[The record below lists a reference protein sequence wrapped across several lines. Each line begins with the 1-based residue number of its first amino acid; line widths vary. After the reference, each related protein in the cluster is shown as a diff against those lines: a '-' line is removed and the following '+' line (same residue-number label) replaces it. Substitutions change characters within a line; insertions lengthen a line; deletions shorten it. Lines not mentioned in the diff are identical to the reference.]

1 MADTDALE
9 SLAELLPPDRRERFF
24 AIASKF
30 RALPEDDDHLQMLEA
45 VGFIMLVMKE
55 IPGEIAE
62 TLRAARGGMD
72 ESMAAQLRSEF
83 VEVLTQSL
91 DTPSYKDLRET
102 VLTIRDQENR
112 FRLKVDAL
120 LKRLSKSEGLLK
132 QRTRLTPNFINGLT
146 GGIVGAAIVAAL
158 ILFGEPLIKPQK
170 QIPLPDKLKP
180 YAALYQRGQ
189 LDYFETNLP
198 DFGGDVAIHLIGG
211 EIVAAFKEEDY
222 GVVVRKPDRPN
233 GIIRGR

>member
-30 RALPEDDDHLQMLEA
+30 RDLPEDDDHLQMLEA

-62 TLRAARGGMD
+62 ILRVARGGMD
-72 ESMAAQLRSEF
+72 EAMAAQLRSEF

-91 DTPSYKDLRET
+91 DTPSYKELREAM
-102 VLTIRDQENR
+102 LSIRDHENR

-120 LKRLSKSEGLLK
+120 LKRLSESERSHK
-132 QRTRLTPNFINGLT
+132 QRNRIAPNFIIALT
-146 GGIVGAAIVAAL
+146 GGIVAAAIVIVL
-158 ILFGEPLIKPQK
+158 VLFGAPLIRPQK
-170 QIPLPDKLKP
+170 QTPPLPKKLEP
-180 YAALYQRGQ
+180 YAALLQRGQ
-189 LDYFETNLP
+189 LNYIEVDHLNHGEVGMF
-198 DFGGDVAIHLIGG
+198 LIGG
-211 EIVAAFKEEDY
+211 EVVDAFQEAGHGVIVTKL
-222 GVVVRKPDRPN
+222 GK
-233 GIIRGR
+233 